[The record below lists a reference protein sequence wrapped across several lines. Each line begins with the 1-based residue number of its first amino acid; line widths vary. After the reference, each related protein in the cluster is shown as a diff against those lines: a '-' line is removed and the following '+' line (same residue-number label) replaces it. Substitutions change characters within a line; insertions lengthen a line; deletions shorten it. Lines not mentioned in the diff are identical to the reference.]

1 MNNLEQS
8 IIDNLA
14 PEILGAFGF
23 GSGISG
29 SRVWNDVKMFVQD
42 VDGETGLTGEQKKA
56 KVKKD
61 LVAVF
66 GDVAEFVLNAA
77 VEIAVV
83 WLRAGAPV

>member
-1 MNNLEQS
+1 MNGLEQS
-8 IIDNLA
+8 VIDDLA
-14 PEILGAFGF
+14 PNILSAFGF
-23 GSGISG
+23 GSISG

-42 VDGETGLTGEQKKA
+42 VDCETGLTGEQKKA